1 MKIEVDKHD
10 LEFIFQTICYF
21 DMYED
26 GKYEKWFGENAN
38 QANDSFHYLYSLC
51 QEKRSKWKLKN
62 L

>member
-10 LEFIFQTICYF
+10 LEFIFTSICHF

-26 GKYEKWFGENAN
+26 GKYDKWFGENAN

-51 QEKRSKWKLKN
+51 QEKRSK
-62 L
+62 